1 MKSVKELPDIREVE
15 ENVQQMPNQGWPS
28 SHISIVANLELTSSS
43 PKSSQK
49 LHFKKTKERENTRPS
64 GKPCK
69 YWIQGHCRYGE
80 TCKFQ
85 HAQQY
90 FIRQEYDHNPLYFYP
105 NYFLPQYPPNYVQNY
120 LVPYP
125 TYFYGVN
132 PPYQHQ
138 GQLEQTNGQSETN

>member
-1 MKSVKELPDIREVE
+1 
-15 ENVQQMPNQGWPS
+15 MPNQGWPS

-90 FIRQEYDHNPLYFYP
+90 FIRQEYDHNPLMQALMERLLSTQLMQVLMEHLPFQLTVCLQLRQDQTDPSAFSYTISLLKQTTISSTE
-105 NYFLPQYPPNYVQNY
+105 FLA
-120 LVPYP
+120 
-125 TYFYGVN
+125 
-132 PPYQHQ
+132 HME
-138 GQLEQTNGQSETN
+138 QL